1 MGAVRTG
8 RYPRRMST
16 PATRERQQFADDLVA
31 AGPDAPTL
39 CEGWTA
45 RDLAAHVVIRERR
58 LDAAAGILVGALS
71 NHTEKVQTKTAA
83 GDWDELVDQVRNGP
97 PKWSPTRID
106 KVDRAVNTIEFFVHT
121 EDVRRAAP
129 EWAPRDLAADLEDDL
144 ASALRRAAKMLTKS
158 APCGVTLAP
167 EGREPIVAHAGEPM
181 VTVSGPIG
189 ELVLFV
195 YGRQDHAR
203 VEFVGPDDAV
213 AQLRSAEFGI

>member
-1 MGAVRTG
+1 
-8 RYPRRMST
+8 MST
-16 PATRERQQFADDLVA
+16 PAARERQQFVDDLVA

-58 LDAAAGILVGALS
+58 PDAAAGILIGSLA
-71 NHTEKVQTKTAA
+71 NHTHKVQAKTAA
-83 GDWDELVDQVRNGP
+83 GDWDELVELVRNGP

-121 EDVRRAAP
+121 ED
-129 EWAPRDLAADLEDDL
+129 
-144 ASALRRAAKMLTKS
+144 LRRAAAGWEPRDLSADLSDDLTTALGRAATMLTKS
-158 APCGVTLAP
+158 APTGVTLAP
-167 EGREPIVAHAGEPM
+167 EGQEAIDAREGEPM

-195 YGRQDHAR
+195 HGRQDHAQ
-203 VEFVGPDDAV
+203 VEFDGPEDAV
-213 AQLRSAEFGI
+213 AELRATEFGI